1 MADSSRGKLV
11 VISGPS
17 GVGKSCVVERLLQCA
32 SVPLVLSVSAT
43 TRPPRQGEV
52 DGVHYHFLSDEEFA
66 QRRKRGEFLECF
78 EVFGRGHWYGTLLSE
93 VTPRLE
99 DGKWVILTIDVHGA
113 EAVARR
119 FPDAVTI
126 FLRPQS
132 LPQLEEQLRGRKT
145 ETEQSI
151 HRRLQ
156 EAQAEL
162 ARANQY
168 RYQVI
173 NDTVEHAV
181 KQICHILA
189 QSGG

>member
-1 MADSSRGKLV
+1 
-11 VISGPS
+11 
-17 GVGKSCVVERLLQCA
+17 
-32 SVPLVLSVSAT
+32 VPLVLSVSAT

-52 DGVHYHFLSDEEFA
+52 DGVHYRFLSDEEFA
-66 QRRKRGEFLECF
+66 RRRKRGDFLECF

-99 DGKWVILTIDVHGA
+99 EGKWVILTIDVHGA

-119 FPDAVTI
+119 FPDALTI
-126 FLRPQS
+126 FLRPRS
-132 LPQLEEQLRGRKT
+132 AEQLEKQLRGRKT

-151 HRRLQ
+151 QRRLR

-168 RYQVI
+168 RFQVI

-181 KQICHILA
+181 KQICDILA
-189 QSGG
+189 QSGAEPNA